1 MSANPHAATDPAQLL
16 RILKGTSANGQRN
29 SNDPG
34 NSAYVHCAEESE
46 SLPEFPVDV
55 FPAAIQRYIE
65 DGAEALN
72 VPADMIAVPLLGFAA
87 AAIGN
92 SRAVVIKPGWIERVN
107 LWLAVIGDPGSGKSP
122 ANEYARAPLD
132 ALQRD
137 AWNQY
142 QEDLTAWE
150 QEAAQHKGKE
160 ADALPPRPVLS
171 HYFTTDAT
179 IEALTAILS
188 ASPGVAMVRDE
199 LVGWVKSHDAYRK
212 GGDRQ
217 SYLSLWAGAPLKVD
231 RRGAGTQYVEH
242 PVVPIVGGIQPD
254 ILPDLGEEAQRRDG
268 FVERILMTWPASRP
282 IAWSETELSSTAE
295 SGTRS
300 LFRKLRS
307 PLPGTVDVVTFTVEA
322 RAAFGAW
329 YIENGAIIGE
339 SAGIA
344 AGCYAK
350 YPGQVARIALV
361 LHALHH
367 PGPGRPVDV
376 DIVSDAIRVVEYF
389 RGHLVRVLPRFA
401 AMGSTKSAGLATR
414 ILRVLGKANGEWMA
428 RRELRRGL
436 GNSVPAEDVDALLAL
451 LEQEGRVEN
460 RTVATGARP
469 RQESRIPHS
478 HNAHMHNSPDE
489 EINLDGVAGDDR
501 HTR

>member
-1 MSANPHAATDPAQLL
+1 MRYAPPTNPAERLRRSQAQ
-16 RILKGTSANGQRN
+16 ANGQH
-29 SNDPG
+29 DDLD
-34 NSAYVHCAEESE
+34 NSAYVHCAEQSE

-55 FPAAIQRYIE
+55 FPAAIRRYIE

-72 VPADMIAVPLLGFAA
+72 VPVDMIAVPLLGFAA

-92 SRAVVIKPGWIERVN
+92 SRAVVVKPGWIERVN

-142 QEDLTAWE
+142 QDDLATWE
-150 QEAAQHKGKE
+150 RETAQHKGKD
-160 ADALPPRPVLS
+160 ADALPPRPLLS

-188 ASPGVAMVRDE
+188 TSPGVAVVRDE

-231 RRGAGTQYVEH
+231 RRSTGTQYVEH

-268 FVERILMTWPASRP
+268 FVERILMTWPTARP
-282 IAWSETELSSTAE
+282 IVWSETELSRTAE
-295 SGTRS
+295 SGTCS
-300 LFRKLRS
+300 LFRKLRA
-307 PLPGTVDVVTFTVEA
+307 PTPGTVDVVPFTPEA
-322 RAAFGAW
+322 RSVFGAW
-329 YIENGAIIGE
+329 YVENGAIITE

-367 PGPGRPVDV
+367 PGAGRPIDA
-376 DIVSDAIRVVEYF
+376 DTVSDAIQVVEYF

-414 ILRVLGKANGEWMA
+414 ILRVLGKANGAWVA

-436 GNSVPAEDVDALLAL
+436 GNSVPSEDVDTVLAL
-451 LEQEGRVEN
+451 LEGEGRVEN
-460 RTVATGARP
+460 REVPTGARP
-469 RQESRIPHS
+469 RQESRIPS
-478 HNAHMHNSPDE
+478 PHNAYMHNSPDE
-489 EINLDGVAGDDR
+489 DIVVDGVAGLDR
-501 HTR
+501 FTS

>member
-1 MSANPHAATDPAQLL
+1 MCD
-16 RILKGTSANGQRN
+16 GG
-29 SNDPG
+29 
-34 NSAYVHCAEESE
+34 E

-72 VPADMIAVPLLGFAA
+72 VPADMIAVPMLGFAA

-92 SRAVVIKPGWIERVN
+92 SRAVVIKPGWVERVN

-122 ANEYARAPLD
+122 ANDYARAPLD

-142 QEDLTAWE
+142 QEDLAAWE
-150 QEAAQHKGKE
+150 QEAAQHKGKGKDV
-160 ADALPPRPVLS
+160 DAPPPRPVLS

-188 ASPGVAMVRDE
+188 TSPGVAMVRDE

-231 RRGAGTQYVEH
+231 RRSAGPQYVEH

-268 FVERILMTWPASRP
+268 FVERILMTWPVARP
-282 IAWSETELSSTAE
+282 IVWSETELSSTAD

-300 LFRKLRS
+300 LFRKLRA
-307 PLPGTVDVVTFTVEA
+307 PVPGSVDVVTFTSEA
-322 RAAFGAW
+322 RAVFGAW
-329 YIENGAIIGE
+329 YIENGTIITE
-339 SAGIA
+339 STGIA

-367 PGPGRPVDV
+367 PGPGHSIDAGT
-376 DIVSDAIRVVEYF
+376 VSDAIQVVEYF

-414 ILRVLGKANGEWMA
+414 ILRVLGRANGEWVA

-436 GNSVPAEDVDALLAL
+436 GNSVPAEDINAVLAAL
-451 LEQEGRVEN
+451 EGEGRVEN
-460 RTVATGARP
+460 QSVPTGSRP
-469 RQESRIPHS
+469 RQESRIPPRTY
-478 HNAHMHNSPDE
+478 APMHNSGDPWDE
-489 EINLDGVAGDDR
+489 EGEAGNDQF
-501 HTR
+501 TR